1 MHQPR
6 IGAFTLEIGVDASS
20 PRRFL
25 SLSLSLSLFFLSL
38 SLFPSFFEIEIR
50 EGNEDTKRVC
60 LLSSLR
66 RIPLPLYLFLY
77 TCIFLYI

>member
-25 SLSLSLSLFFLSL
+25 SLSLFFLSL
-38 SLFPSFFEIEIR
+38 SLFPSSFEIEIR
-50 EGNEDTKRVC
+50 EGNEDVKRVC